1 MTMTYMTMEEQVV
14 SHIDFLRK
22 HDFVVEELRI
32 ESGFIRCHSASKIK
46 DRGEICY
53 QTKKNEL
60 RNGLIGLVTWAR
72 CIGGETKIHKTYG
85 QDCSTPQQQESQGV
99 SKESNQVDK
108 IDGFWAMSQ
117 ETGEAEYLLKKG
129 VGYYG
134 IRFRDE
140 EYGKVAVIPMRD
152 IMGRLRSY
160 QVINPDGSKRYAKD
174 IETKSLLH
182 MLHNSINRY
191 SIGIAESYV
200 TAATCFELLGIA
212 MVTTFSA
219 DNLLLVA
226 LALRDKYPD
235 SEIVVFGDNDRH
247 LYENKGKIAA
257 DNVKKTLRL
266 NCQVLIPP
274 FDGYPIDKKYSD
286 WNDFVREVGIG
297 KTREI
302 IKELRNKAP
311 EICVGLEFKDA

>member
-1 MTMTYMTMEEQVV
+1 MMAMAYMTIEEQVA

-22 HDFVVEELRI
+22 HGFVI
-32 ESGFIRCHSASKIK
+32 EGLHIERGFVRCHSTIK
-46 DRGEICY
+46 ETARGEICY
-53 QTKKNEL
+53 QTKKNQL

-72 CIGGETKIHKTYG
+72 CIGGETKIHKTHG
-85 QDCSTPQQQESQGV
+85 QDFSTAQQQESQRI
-99 SKESNQVDK
+99 SKEPNQVDK
-108 IDGFWAMSQ
+108 IDGFWAMSR
-117 ETGEAEYLLKKG
+117 EIGEAEYLLKKG

-152 IMGRLRSY
+152 IMGKLWSY

-182 MLHNSINRY
+182 MLHNPINGY

-212 MVTTFSA
+212 MVTAFSA
-219 DNLLLVA
+219 GNLLLVA
-226 LALRDKYPD
+226 IALRDKYPD

-247 LYENKGKIAA
+247 LHENKGEIAA
-257 DNVKKTLRL
+257 DNVRKTLRL

-274 FDGYPIDKKYSD
+274 FDDYPIDKGYSD
-286 WNDFVREVGIG
+286 WNDLVREVGIR

-302 IKELRNKAP
+302 IKEIRKKAP
-311 EICVGLEFKDA
+311 TMH